1 MGKISKIFL
10 MMIFT
15 LSAIPAWNA
24 YAYDTTDAQD
34 ASEKFIKK
42 ASISSLYE
50 IESSKVA
57 LDKSKNPE
65 VKKIAN
71 KLIDDHTAA
80 NKKLKEILTKEKLRF
95 PMNLTLDEDHQEK
108 VEELKEA
115 SESDFDKEYLDLML
129 EAHKNAIE
137 LFEDFSNAD
146 GTHKSLNNYAENTL
160 PKLKNHL
167 EKIKSVKDQL

>member
-1 MGKISKIFL
+1 
-10 MMIFT
+10 
-15 LSAIPAWNA
+15 
-24 YAYDTTDAQD
+24 
-34 ASEKFIKK
+34 
-42 ASISSLYE
+42 
-50 IESSKVA
+50 
-57 LDKSKNPE
+57 
-65 VKKIAN
+65 
-71 KLIDDHTAA
+71 
-80 NKKLKEILTKEKLRF
+80 
-95 PMNLTLDEDHQEK
+95 MNLTLDEDHQEK

-146 GTHKSLNNYAENTL
+146 GTHKSLKNYAENTL